1 MTELLRVAAVS
12 PKLPQVL
19 FIEVRLPTE
28 SAPINISAYLSK
40 NVGERGT

>member
-1 MTELLRVAAVS
+1 MTELPRVAAVT
-12 PKLPQVL
+12 PKLPL
-19 FIEVRLPTE
+19 FFFIEVRLPTE